1 MEGALKSDKSSEIA
15 GVILIG
21 AMLVAS
27 HAATAADRVVR
38 IDSGA
43 VSGVLS
49 HGVVSFKGIP
59 YAAPPIGDL
68 RWRPPRRVEA
78 WSGVRRA
85 NAYGHDCVRKPI
97 PGDAGASGA
106 ERGEDCLVLNV
117 WTPSRF
123 GPGKKLPVMVW
134 IHGGGFLNGAASVPF
149 FDGSE
154 FARDGVVLVSF
165 NYRLGRLGFFAH
177 PALTAEGERPLANY
191 ALLDQLAA
199 LRWVQRNI
207 AAFGGDLNQVTVVG
221 ESAGGISVVQMLTW
235 PAARGLFQ
243 RAAVLSGGGRSFPM
257 PLRKLVDTVG
267 ALPSAEESGLEFAR
281 SAGIMDRGADGLRA
295 LRALSAETVDGDL
308 SMAALVEAPP
318 TYTGGPVEDGEVI
331 TARPEK
337 HFLRGDFTKVPLLIG
352 TTGDDLPVEFP
363 PDRTRPLDVFG
374 ADAERA
380 RSLYDPKTELT
391 LGALAAR
398 VAVDIT
404 MHEPA
409 RFLARQMSATG
420 QPAWLYR
427 FDYVAQSQRP
437 KIASTPHAGELPF
450 LFDQLKARY
459 DKAVTAKDEAVMKAF
474 HGYFVNFAKYGDP
487 NGPEL
492 AEWPRFDPVTF
503 DLMLIDGSG
512 IARMQPD
519 PLSARVAIVE
529 SAMDAR
535 AAKEAP

>member
-1 MEGALKSDKSSEIA
+1 MSVALLTA
-15 GVILIG
+15 PRPAV
-21 AMLVAS
+21 
-27 HAATAADRVVR
+27 AADRVVR

-43 VSGVLS
+43 LSGVLS

-59 YAAPPIGDL
+59 YAAPPVGDL
-68 RWRPPRRVEA
+68 RWRPPRRVES
-78 WSGVRRA
+78 WTGVRRA
-85 NAYGHDCVRKPI
+85 TVFGHDCVQKPI

-123 GPGKKLPVMVW
+123 GPGRKLPVMVW

-149 FDGSE
+149 FDGGE
-154 FARDGVVLVSF
+154 FAREGVVLVSF

-221 ESAGGISVVQMLTW
+221 ESAGGISVVQLLTW

-243 RAAVLSGGGRSFPM
+243 RAAVLSGGGRSFLM
-257 PLRKLVDTVG
+257 PLRRLSEPAG
-267 ALPSAEESGLEFAR
+267 SLPSAEASGLEFGR
-281 SAGIMDRGADGLRA
+281 SVGITDTGADGLRA
-295 LRALSAETVDGDL
+295 LRALPAEAVNGDL

-337 HFLRGDFTKVPLLIG
+337 HFLRGGFAKVPLLLG
-352 TTGDDLPVEFP
+352 TTGDDLPLEFP

-409 RFLARQMSATG
+409 RFLAREMSAAG

-427 FDYVAQSQRP
+427 FDYVAQSQRA
-437 KIASTPHAGELPF
+437 KVASAPHAGELGF

-459 DKAVTAKDEAVMKAF
+459 GKAANAKDQAVAKTF
-474 HGYFVNFAKYGDP
+474 HTYFLNFAKFGDP
-487 NGPEL
+487 NGPGL
-492 AEWPRFDPVTF
+492 PEWPRFDPSKF

-512 IARMQPD
+512 EARMRPD
-519 PLSARVAIVE
+519 PLSARIALVE
-529 SAMDAR
+529 RAMDAR
-535 AAKEAP
+535 AAATP